1 MTKREMMKKAHLL
14 AKTVSHLGG
23 HYSANFAI
31 ALTVV
36 WAEQK
41 GRKDPKTIEEACR
54 EQTSSEVRFKP
65 WRGANETRI
74 YVSFYTNSRNARWID
89 CGMYRIDPKT
99 RTFAGTCKLDVQG
112 FEKELAAALAA

>member
-1 MTKREMMKKAHLL
+1 MNKREMMKKAHLL
-14 AKTVSHLGG
+14 AKAVSHLGG

-41 GRKDPKTIEEACR
+41 GRKDPKTIEEVCR
-54 EQTSSEVRFKP
+54 EQSSLDVRFKL
-65 WRGANETRI
+65 WRGAREVRV
-74 YVSFYTNSRNARWID
+74 YVSFYNNCRNARWID
-89 CGMYRIDPKT
+89 CGMYRIDPKS
-99 RTFAGTCKLDVQG
+99 RKFSGTCRLDVQG